1 MGPQHPP
8 CTIYPPG
15 FRDLSKG
22 LEREME
28 MENRQAYS
36 IFNAIAPP
44 AQGIILEVEK
54 LEAGV
59 DVFDELADLKGAG
72 KVA

>member
-1 MGPQHPP
+1 MYYISSRFSRLAKSIG
-8 CTIYPPG
+8 
-15 FRDLSKG
+15 KG
-22 LEREME
+22 DVDGE
-28 MENRQAYS
+28 RQAYS

-54 LEAGV
+54 LEAGM
-59 DVFDELADLKGAG
+59 DVFNKLADLKRAG